1 MRTIIFAIA
10 IISLGI
16 AKTFAIEI
24 AVDGKPVD
32 VPVCGG
38 FANIPC
44 KANEWCNFPSS
55 NRCGI
60 GDQFGVC
67 RARPQLC
74 PQYVLPVCGCDGKS
88 YNNACEAARAGSDVA
103 HADRCGSGG

>member
-1 MRTIIFAIA
+1 MRAISTATSFIF
-10 IISLGI
+10 LGI
-16 AKTFAIEI
+16 SNALAVELPIEGKT
-24 AVDGKPVD
+24 VD

-67 RARPQLC
+67 RTRPQLC
-74 PQYVLPVCGCDGKS
+74 PQYVMPVCGCDGKS
-88 YNNACEAARAGSDVA
+88 YNNACEAARAGTDTA
-103 HADRCGSGG
+103 HAGRCGAGG